1 LWRKAPVCNLKS
13 RFLLT
18 PHKQEERDFSTFF
31 TKYYY
36 ICQQKNKHTFMTVK
50 QSIKESLTNLV
61 WWREM
66 ITIVIGC
73 AMCAVGFVFFINPY
87 NIVPGGVYG
96 MGIVL
101 HNIFPSIQV
110 GTFGYMMDI
119 PLLTIAIILFGK
131 QFGGR
136 TLFAAF
142 ITPGIMNIISAAVYP
157 TKEALQSLDP
167 SQLMGGAINLSDHL
181 MLACILGGTI
191 IGAGLGLVVRSNA
204 TTGGTDIIAM
214 ILNRY
219 LHIPF
224 SRGVLMADS
233 FVVLAGLIVIGF
245 GVGIDGGEAGG
256 WLLSLYSLICIFV
269 TSRVIDYVIDGASY
283 DKLLF
288 IIGNTHSEPLRQYI
302 INDMER
308 GGTYIKAS
316 GMYSKDEKEMIF
328 LVVSRREVAQV
339 QRKIREIDPT
349 IFLVVTDAYDTYGEG
364 FKPFPEKDAML
375 ND

>member
-1 LWRKAPVCNLKS
+1 MK
-13 RFLLT
+13 T
-18 PHKQEERDFSTFF
+18 
-31 TKYYY
+31 
-36 ICQQKNKHTFMTVK
+36 QQTITQMLSDRT
-50 QSIKESLTNLV
+50 

-66 ITIVIGC
+66 LTIVFGC
-73 AMCAVGFVFFINPY
+73 LMCAAGFVFFINPY

-101 HNIFPSIQV
+101 HNIFPTIQV
-110 GTFGYMMDI
+110 GTFGYMFDI

-136 TLFAAF
+136 TLFAAA
-142 ITPGIMNIISAAVYP
+142 ITPGLMNILSSMVYP
-157 TKEALQSLDP
+157 TKEALQSLDAE
-167 SQLMGGAINLSDHL
+167 LLLGGAINLSDHL
-181 MLACILGGTI
+181 MLACILGGTV

-219 LHIPF
+219 LHVPF
-224 SRGVLMADS
+224 SRGVLIADS
-233 FVVLAGLIVIGF
+233 FVVLTGLIVIGF
-245 GVGIDGGEAGG
+245 GVGTEGNEADG

-269 TSRVIDYVIDGASY
+269 ASRVIDYVIDGASY

-288 IIGNTHSEPLRQYI
+288 IIGNTHSESLREYI

-308 GGTYIKAS
+308 GGTYIKSS
-316 GMYSKDEKEMIF
+316 GMYSNDEKEMIF

-349 IFLVVTDAYDTYGEG
+349 LFLVVTDAYDTYGEG
-364 FKPFPEKDAML
+364 FKPFPEKDTIL

>member
-1 LWRKAPVCNLKS
+1 M
-13 RFLLT
+13 
-18 PHKQEERDFSTFF
+18 Q
-31 TKYYY
+31 
-36 ICQQKNKHTFMTVK
+36 
-50 QSIKESLTNLV
+50 
-61 WWREM
+61 
-66 ITIVIGC
+66 
-73 AMCAVGFVFFINPY
+73 
-87 NIVPGGVYG
+87 
-96 MGIVL
+96 
-101 HNIFPSIQV
+101 
-110 GTFGYMMDI
+110 
-119 PLLTIAIILFGK
+119 
-131 QFGGR
+131 
-136 TLFAAF
+136 
-142 ITPGIMNIISAAVYP
+142 
-157 TKEALQSLDP
+157 
-167 SQLMGGAINLSDHL
+167 
-181 MLACILGGTI
+181 
-191 IGAGLGLVVRSNA
+191 
-204 TTGGTDIIAM
+204 
-214 ILNRY
+214 
-219 LHIPF
+219 
-224 SRGVLMADS
+224 
-233 FVVLAGLIVIGF
+233 
-245 GVGIDGGEAGG
+245 GEAESGG

>member
-1 LWRKAPVCNLKS
+1 MNQVFNFSLK
-13 RFLLT
+13 
-18 PHKQEERDFSTFF
+18 Q
-31 TKYYY
+31 Y
-36 ICQQKNKHTFMTVK
+36 ITDVH
-50 QSIKESLTNLV
+50 
-61 WWREM
+61 WWREI

-73 AMCAVGFVFFINPY
+73 VMCAIGFVLFINPY

-110 GTFGYMMDI
+110 GTFGYMFDI

-136 TLFAAF
+136 TLFAAA
-142 ITPGIMNIISAAVYP
+142 ITPGIMNILSALLYP
-157 TKEALQSLDP
+157 SAEALKALDP
-167 SQLMGGAINLSDHL
+167 AQLMGGAVNLSDHL
-181 MLACILGGTI
+181 MLASILGGAI

-224 SRGVLMADS
+224 SRGVLLADS
-233 FVVLAGLIVIGF
+233 CVVLAGLLVIGF
-245 GVGIDGGEAGG
+245 GVGTKDGEAEG
-256 WLLSLYSLICIFV
+256 WLLSLYSLICIFI
-269 TSRVIDYVIDGASY
+269 SARVIDYVIDGASY
-283 DKLLF
+283 NKLLF

-308 GGTYIKAS
+308 GGTYIKSS
-316 GMYSKDEKEMIF
+316 GMYSHEDKEMIF

-349 IFLVVTDAYDTYGEG
+349 LFLVVTDAYDTFGEG
-364 FKPFPEKDAML
+364 FKPLPEKDAML

>member
-1 LWRKAPVCNLKS
+1 
-13 RFLLT
+13 
-18 PHKQEERDFSTFF
+18 
-31 TKYYY
+31 
-36 ICQQKNKHTFMTVK
+36 MTVK

-245 GVGIDGGEAGG
+245 GFGIDGGEAGG

-288 IIGNTHSEPLRQYI
+288 IIGNTRSEPLRQYI